1 MEKTMKAAIKIIEKL
16 GLGETLS
23 EQDQASV
30 PADLLEMLK
39 ERNKR
44 LVEKYLDLTPD
55 IHCVLLPADDDEGEE
70 QEETPNEQP
79 NEEKITAQK

>member
-1 MEKTMKAAIKIIEKL
+1 MKAALKIIEKL

-23 EQDQASV
+23 DADKASV
-30 PADLLEMLK
+30 SDELMQMLK

-55 IHCVLLPADDDEGEE
+55 IHCVLLPADDDEEE
-70 QEETPNEQP
+70 QEETPNQEP
-79 NEEKITAQK
+79 EKDTIVAVR

>member
-1 MEKTMKAAIKIIEKL
+1 MKAAIKIIEKL

-44 LVEKYLDLTPD
+44 LVEKYLDYFNCCF
-55 IHCVLLPADDDEGEE
+55 HCFLHG
-70 QEETPNEQP
+70 
-79 NEEKITAQK
+79 